1 MNLRLDELIERLR
14 EDVERTRVQYE
25 SAKVDE
31 VRALEH
37 MRELG
42 GDHPDGSVRH
52 AVQVCTYMLQNH
64 RKALIKF
71 NRLILDGKRPE
82 D

>member
-1 MNLRLDELIERLR
+1 MDPKRDDLVESLR
-14 EDVERTRVQYE
+14 EDVQRTRALYE
-25 SAKVDE
+25 TAKADQVL
-31 VRALEH
+31 ALER

-42 GDHPDGSVRH
+42 AEHPDGSVRH
-52 AVQVCTYMLQNH
+52 ATQVCTFMLQNH

-71 NRLILDGKRPE
+71 NRLILDGKLPE